1 MESAVEERYIGG
13 FGDGGVDCFDNFEGT
28 GIVQGCEGREGFEV
42 VVGVGVDAGGFCVG
56 AAVDDAVAGEG
67 DVVWMFEFGEVR
79 V

>member
-1 MESAVEERYIGG
+1 VESAVEKRYVGG
-13 FGDGGVDCFDNFEGT
+13 VWDGSVDCFDDFEGA
-28 GIVQGCEGREGFEV
+28 GVVQGCEGREGFEV

-67 DVVWMFEFGEVR
+67 DVIWVFELGEVG